1 MIVSTPRFSVLLGT
15 TGSEYLEQITGI
27 FLGGAQ
33 ACEVVLIID
42 NPDCIIEDFLSAET
56 LKDTRIKILR
66 NATNIG
72 LTKSLNR
79 GIAVAAGD
87 IIVRIDDDDIP
98 DASRL
103 DELAAY
109 YDAHPTTDIVFSYA
123 RGVDSSSGREWVIDG
138 PTDHDGIRRKLE
150 QRNFIVHSS
159 LSFKKSSLEPLG
171 FYNEAFRYAQD
182 YELYLR
188 ALRNGL
194 QFSCIPKV
202 LVTRQYLPTSITV
215 SKRKRQILHSM
226 AARLLH
232 CAQSDGDL
240 SFWPTLLQYA
250 VLLTT
255 PNWARQLRRSLGRG
269 K

>member
-1 MIVSTPRFSVLLGT
+1 MGTPRFSILIGT
-15 TGSEYLEQITGI
+15 TGSKYLEQIADI
-27 FLGGAQ
+27 FLGSAQ
-33 ACEVVLIID
+33 SCEVILVVD
-42 NPDCIIEDFLSAET
+42 NPDCRIEDFLADT
-56 LKDTRIKILR
+56 ILQDARMNVLKND
-66 NATNIG
+66 TNIG
-72 LTKSLNR
+72 LTRSLNR
-79 GIAVAAGD
+79 GLAVATGD
-87 IIVRIDDDDIP
+87 IIVRTDDDDIP

-103 DELAAY
+103 DELSAY
-109 YDAHPTTDIVFSYA
+109 YDAHPDADIVFSHA
-123 RGVDSSSGREWVIDG
+123 RGVDPSSGREWLIDG
-138 PTDHDGIRRKLE
+138 PVDHAGIANKLAR
-150 QRNFIVHSS
+150 RNFIVHSS
-159 LSFKKSSLEPLG
+159 VSFKKSSLEPLG

-194 QFSCIPKV
+194 RFGCVPKV

-250 VLLTT
+250 VLLAT